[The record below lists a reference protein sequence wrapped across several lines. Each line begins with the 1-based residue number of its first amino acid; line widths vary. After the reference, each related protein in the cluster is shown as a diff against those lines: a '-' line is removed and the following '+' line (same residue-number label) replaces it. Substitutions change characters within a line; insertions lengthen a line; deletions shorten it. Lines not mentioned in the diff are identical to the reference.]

1 MNFSSSYNIA
11 ADSLRWSPVNASAGT
26 RLLKDK
32 LAVNLN
38 ATLDPYQVNETGLRI
53 NKYLKYYLLI
63 SNSFVLLFVTFLQ
76 ESSFLEIVV
85 T

>member
-1 MNFSSSYNIA
+1 MLFR
-11 ADSLRWSPVNASAGT
+11 SLRWSPVNASAGK

-53 NKYLKYYLLI
+53 NKYVKG
-63 SNSFVLLFVTFLQ
+63 LFRLTRASLTANYSLSSRDLSG
-76 ESSFLEIVV
+76 ESSEN
-85 T
+85 